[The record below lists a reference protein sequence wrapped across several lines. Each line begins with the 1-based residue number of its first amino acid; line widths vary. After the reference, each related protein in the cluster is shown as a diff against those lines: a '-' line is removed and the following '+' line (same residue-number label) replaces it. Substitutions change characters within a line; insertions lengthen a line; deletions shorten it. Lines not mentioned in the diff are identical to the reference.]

1 MGNRPLTAQV
11 DAAGLDWIVPAWPA
25 PANVHALSTTRNF
38 AHGREIDFST
48 RSPGVAHA
56 RAELRRFAP
65 REPLW
70 LAQVHG
76 TTIVSADRAYPT
88 APQADGAVARL
99 AGNACAV
106 LTGDC
111 LPVLLTSRDGS
122 VVAIAHAGWRGL
134 AAGVLDAAVSAMSID
149 PASALAWLGPAIG
162 PEAFEVGA
170 DVHAAFTARDPATA
184 ACFEPVREGKWHA
197 DLYALARYR
206 LKRAGVI
213 AVFGGGRCT
222 FTERDAFYSYRRGGA
237 DASRRMA
244 SVIWRTAL

>member
-1 MGNRPLTAQV
+1 MGNRPLTARV

-38 AHGREIDFST
+38 AQGREIDFST
-48 RSPGVAHA
+48 RSPDVARA

-76 TTIVSADRAYPT
+76 TTIVSADHAYAAT
-88 APQADGAVARL
+88 PQADGAVARL
-99 AGNACAV
+99 ADNACAV

-134 AAGVLDAAVSAMSID
+134 AAGVLDATVSAMSID

-170 DVHAAFTARDPATA
+170 DVHAAFTARDPGTA
-184 ACFEPVREGKWHA
+184 ACFEPVHEGKWHA
-197 DLYALARYR
+197 DLYALARHR
-206 LKRAGVI
+206 LAGAGVI